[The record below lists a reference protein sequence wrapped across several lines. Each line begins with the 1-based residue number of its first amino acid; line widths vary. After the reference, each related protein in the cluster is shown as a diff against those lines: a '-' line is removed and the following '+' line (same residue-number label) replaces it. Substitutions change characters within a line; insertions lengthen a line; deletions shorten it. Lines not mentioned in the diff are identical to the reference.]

1 LLETG
6 ESCANSEWVDD
17 WKELKIDREPSP
29 AATRHAQKDT
39 VAVTTDTAVKIA
51 DLAVAGSVVAVAA
64 DADSSYDYYL
74 LKVTS
79 DGVEE
84 LAEDVTDDYGCIYN
98 TGQEVLK
105 GHFFLRDNL
114 IDMTYKLDE
123 SKVAIV
129 YAGTVRHICS
139 DLHIVKRGRK
149 PVFRVPVML
158 NEEILASL

>member
-1 LLETG
+1 MPGLLETG

-17 WKELKIDREPSP
+17 KIDRERSP
-29 AATRHAQKDT
+29 AATRHAQEDT

-51 DLAVAGSVVAVAA
+51 DLAAAGSVVAVAA
-64 DADSSYDYYL
+64 DADFSYDYYL

-98 TGQEVLK
+98 TGHEVLK
-105 GHFFLRDNL
+105 GHFFLRNNL

-129 YAGTVRHICS
+129 YAATVRHICS
-139 DLHIVKRGRK
+139 DLHIVHRGRK
-149 PVFRVPVML
+149 PLFRVPVML
-158 NEEILASL
+158 NKEILASM